1 MAIGLGFDIHR
12 LVPDR
17 PLVLGGVEIPYSYGL
32 MGHSDGDALLHAVID
47 AVLGAAGKG
56 DIGQW
61 FPDNDPAIE
70 GISSREML
78 RKVMEDIRKEWSVV
92 NVDVTV
98 VAEEPRIAPH
108 RDAIR
113 ECIGMLLST
122 ERVSIKGKTME
133 RLGPIGNREAI
144 AAYAVVELSKRE
156 NQKDGTS
163 CI

>member
-32 MGHSDGDALLHAVID
+32 MGHSDGDALLHAVTD

-61 FPDNDPAIE
+61 FPDTDPQIE

-78 RKVMEDIRKEWSVV
+78 QKVVEDVRQEWSVV

-108 RDAIR
+108 RDAIK
-113 ECIGMLLST
+113 ECIGALLAT
-122 ERVSIKGKTME
+122 ERVSVKGKTME

-144 AAYAVVELSKRE
+144 AAYAVVELSERK
-156 NQKDGTS
+156 K
-163 CI
+163 

>member
-32 MGHSDGDALLHAVID
+32 MGHSDGDALLHAVTD

-61 FPDNDPAIE
+61 FPDTDPQIE
-70 GISSREML
+70 GISSRDML
-78 RKVMEDIRKEWSVV
+78 QKVMEDVRQEWSVV

-108 RDAIR
+108 RDAIK
-113 ECIGMLLST
+113 ECIGALLAT
-122 ERVSIKGKTME
+122 ERVSVKGKTME

-144 AAYAVVELSKRE
+144 AAYAVVELSERK
-156 NQKDGTS
+156 K
-163 CI
+163 

>member
-1 MAIGLGFDIHR
+1 MAIGFGFDIHR

-32 MGHSDGDALLHAVID
+32 MGHSDGDALLHAVTD

-61 FPDNDPAIE
+61 FPDNDPEIE
-70 GISSREML
+70 GISSRDML
-78 RKVMEDIRKEWSVV
+78 QKVMEDVRQEWSVV

-108 RDAIR
+108 RDAIK
-113 ECIGMLLST
+113 ECIGALLST

-144 AAYAVVELSKRE
+144 AAYAVVELSERK
-156 NQKDGTS
+156 K
-163 CI
+163 

>member
-32 MGHSDGDALLHAVID
+32 MGHSDGDALLHAVTD

-61 FPDNDPAIE
+61 FPDTDPQIK
-70 GISSREML
+70 GISSRDML
-78 RKVMEDIRKEWSVV
+78 QKVMEDIQQEWSVV

-108 RDAIR
+108 RDAIK
-113 ECIGMLLST
+113 ECIGALLST
-122 ERVSIKGKTME
+122 ERVSVKGKTME

-144 AAYAVVELSKRE
+144 AAYAVVELSERK
-156 NQKDGTS
+156 K
-163 CI
+163 

>member
-32 MGHSDGDALLHAVID
+32 MGHSDGDALLHAVTD

-61 FPDNDPAIE
+61 FPDTDPQIE
-70 GISSREML
+70 GISSRDML
-78 RKVMEDIRKEWSVV
+78 QKVMEDIQQEWSVV

-108 RDAIR
+108 RDAIK
-113 ECIGMLLST
+113 ECIGALLST
-122 ERVSIKGKTME
+122 ERVSVKGKTME

-144 AAYAVVELSKRE
+144 AAYAVVELSERK
-156 NQKDGTS
+156 K
-163 CI
+163 

>member
-32 MGHSDGDALLHAVID
+32 MGHSDGDALLHAVTD

-56 DIGQW
+56 DIGQR
-61 FPDNDPAIE
+61 FPDTDPQIK
-70 GISSREML
+70 GISSRDML
-78 RKVMEDIRKEWSVV
+78 QKVMEDIQQEWSVV

-108 RDAIR
+108 RDAIK
-113 ECIGMLLST
+113 ECIGALLST
-122 ERVSIKGKTME
+122 ERVSVKGKTME

-144 AAYAVVELSKRE
+144 AAYAVVELSERK
-156 NQKDGTS
+156 K
-163 CI
+163 

>member
-32 MGHSDGDALLHAVID
+32 MGHSDGDALLHAVTD

-56 DIGQW
+56 DIGQR
-61 FPDNDPAIE
+61 FPDTDPQIK
-70 GISSREML
+70 GISSRDML
-78 RKVMEDIRKEWSVV
+78 LKVMEDIQQEWSVV

-108 RDAIR
+108 RDAIK
-113 ECIGMLLST
+113 ECIGALLAT
-122 ERVSIKGKTME
+122 ERVSVKGKTME

-144 AAYAVVELSKRE
+144 AAYAVVELSERK
-156 NQKDGTS
+156 K
-163 CI
+163 

>member
-32 MGHSDGDALLHAVID
+32 MGHSDGDALLHAVTD

-61 FPDNDPAIE
+61 FPDTDPQIE
-70 GISSREML
+70 GISSRDML
-78 RKVMEDIRKEWSVV
+78 QKVMEDVRQEWSVV

-108 RDAIR
+108 RDAIK
-113 ECIGMLLST
+113 ECIGALLAT
-122 ERVSIKGKTME
+122 ERVSVKGKTME

-144 AAYAVVELSKRE
+144 AAYAVVELSERKM
-156 NQKDGTS
+156 
-163 CI
+163 

>member
-32 MGHSDGDALLHAVID
+32 MGHSDGDALLHAVTD

-61 FPDNDPAIE
+61 FPDTDPQIK
-70 GISSREML
+70 GISSRDML
-78 RKVMEDIRKEWSVV
+78 LKVMEDIQQEWSVV

-108 RDAIR
+108 RDAIK
-113 ECIGMLLST
+113 ECIGALLST
-122 ERVSIKGKTME
+122 ERVSVKGKTME

-144 AAYAVVELSKRE
+144 AAYAVVELSERK
-156 NQKDGTS
+156 K
-163 CI
+163 

>member
-32 MGHSDGDALLHAVID
+32 MGHSDGDALLHAVTD

-61 FPDNDPAIE
+61 FPDTDPQIE
-70 GISSREML
+70 GISSRDML
-78 RKVMEDIRKEWSVV
+78 QKVMEDIRQEWSVV

-108 RDAIR
+108 RDAIK
-113 ECIGMLLST
+113 ECIGALLST
-122 ERVSIKGKTME
+122 ERVSVKGKTME

-144 AAYAVVELSKRE
+144 AAYAVVELSERK
-156 NQKDGTS
+156 K
-163 CI
+163 

>member
-32 MGHSDGDALLHAVID
+32 MGHSDGDALLHAVTD

-61 FPDNDPAIE
+61 FPDTDPQIE
-70 GISSREML
+70 GISSRDML
-78 RKVMEDIRKEWSVV
+78 QKVMEDVRQEWSVV

-108 RDAIR
+108 RDAIK
-113 ECIGMLLST
+113 ECIGALLST
-122 ERVSIKGKTME
+122 ERVSVKGKTME

-144 AAYAVVELSKRE
+144 AAYAVVELSERK
-156 NQKDGTS
+156 K
-163 CI
+163 

>member
-32 MGHSDGDALLHAVID
+32 MGHSDGDALLHAVTD

-61 FPDNDPAIE
+61 FPDNDPEIE
-70 GISSREML
+70 GISSRDML
-78 RKVMEDIRKEWSVV
+78 QKVMEDVRQEWSVV

-108 RDAIR
+108 RDAIK
-113 ECIGMLLST
+113 ECIGALLST

-144 AAYAVVELSKRE
+144 AAYAVVELSERK
-156 NQKDGTS
+156 K
-163 CI
+163 

>member
-32 MGHSDGDALLHAVID
+32 MGHSDGDALLHAVTD

-61 FPDNDPAIE
+61 FPDTDPQIE

-78 RKVMEDIRKEWSVV
+78 QKVMEDVRQEWSVV

-108 RDAIR
+108 RDAIK
-113 ECIGMLLST
+113 ECIGALLAT
-122 ERVSIKGKTME
+122 ERVSVKGKTME

-144 AAYAVVELSKRE
+144 AAYAVVELSERK
-156 NQKDGTS
+156 K
-163 CI
+163 

>member
-32 MGHSDGDALLHAVID
+32 MGHSDGDALLHAVTD

-61 FPDNDPAIE
+61 FPDTDPQIE
-70 GISSREML
+70 GISSRDML
-78 RKVMEDIRKEWSVV
+78 QKVMEDVGQEWSVV

-108 RDAIR
+108 RDAIK
-113 ECIGMLLST
+113 ECIGALLAT
-122 ERVSIKGKTME
+122 ERVSVKGKTME

-144 AAYAVVELSKRE
+144 AAYAVVELSERK
-156 NQKDGTS
+156 K
-163 CI
+163 